1 MILQLNNEKTIGFV
15 CTPVSVL
22 SDPFSHIIDLFSK
35 QALDP
40 ECLKIAQVTPAHKQN
55 DTHFCSY
62 YRLKSLLPVFGKLF
76 EKTYDIEN
84 AFIYCTI
91 HHFADN
97 TSISYANNNIQN
109 IEETINSELKRIAN
123 WLAANKLSLN
133 ESKFN

>member
-55 DTHFCSY
+55 DNHFCSY

-76 EKTYDIEN
+76 EKTMYEQGL
-84 AFIYCTI
+84 F
-91 HHFADN
+91 
-97 TSISYANNNIQN
+97 
-109 IEETINSELKRIAN
+109 L
-123 WLAANKLSLN
+123 
-133 ESKFN
+133 

>member
-35 QALDP
+35 QALHP
-40 ECLKIAQVTPAHKQN
+40 EFLKIAQVTPAHKQN

-76 EKTYDIEN
+76 EKTMYEQGL
-84 AFIYCTI
+84 F
-91 HHFADN
+91 
-97 TSISYANNNIQN
+97 
-109 IEETINSELKRIAN
+109 L
-123 WLAANKLSLN
+123 
-133 ESKFN
+133 

>member
-35 QALDP
+35 QALHP

-62 YRLKSLLPVFGKLF
+62 YRLKSLLLQYSVNYLKKLC
-76 EKTYDIEN
+76 TNRVCSYD
-84 AFIYCTI
+84 
-91 HHFADN
+91 
-97 TSISYANNNIQN
+97 
-109 IEETINSELKRIAN
+109 L
-123 WLAANKLSLN
+123 
-133 ESKFN
+133 